1 MHSARLLVLVGGT
14 VEYLDGIEK
23 LGSVKLYERRFV
35 LDEDNNNKNWI
46 FLEVWQEARRLRDQ
60 NVQKYSYE
68 KRSSSY

>member
-35 LDEDNNNKNWI
+35 LDEDNNNKN
-46 FLEVWQEARRLRDQ
+46 
-60 NVQKYSYE
+60 
-68 KRSSSY
+68 